1 MSWRQQVIAQIE
13 EVDDAPVIR
22 FDRAQNLTEAQ
33 QKQAQDNL
41 STGATVSL
49 ISGDNYSI
57 TVY

>member
-33 QKQAQDNL
+33 PKQAQDNL